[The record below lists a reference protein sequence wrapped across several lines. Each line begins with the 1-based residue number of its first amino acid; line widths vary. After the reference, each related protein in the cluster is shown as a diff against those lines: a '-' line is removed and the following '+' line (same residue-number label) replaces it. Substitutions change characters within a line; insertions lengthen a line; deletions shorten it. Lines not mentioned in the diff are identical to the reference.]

1 MTVGIPNF
9 ISNAYN
15 RLNLPNKV
23 EVTLLKIYASYLRYY
38 VKVQTWLKFDRKEE
52 AKLKPLNLIWI
63 DPQEIEIGTQRREIE
78 EINGTLLPNILNGNW
93 DKEKIS
99 RIEERS
105 KYQAMEQHFVDG
117 KAWEETEYYQSKLE
131 ELQRT
136 GSTDHGGKI
145 TSEKELNQIFKN
157 IDGLYSKI
165 KEEGY
170 KKQKEIREK
179 QNIVN
184 KDLRPDHFS
193 NELNEV
199 MVDIGRDGEIIFEE
213 NRHRFYIARI
223 LGIEKIPVRILIRHS
238 KWQNK
243 RNNAIKN
250 PEKLTEEQ
258 KQHPDLKYLVE

>member
-1 MTVGIPNF
+1 MTIGIPKTVTQL
-9 ISNAYN
+9 YHK
-15 RLNLPNKV
+15 LNPPPSLEKQVFKV
-23 EVTLLKIYASYLRYY
+23 YSHYLRVY
-38 VKVQTWLKFDRKEE
+38 VKIWTLYNYDRHNTAPLYPLK
-52 AKLKPLNLIWI
+52 LLWI

-105 KYQAMEQHFVDG
+105 KYQAMEQHFIHN
-117 KAWEETEYYQSKLE
+117 KAWEETEYYQSKLD
-131 ELQRT
+131 ELQKT
-136 GSTDHGGKI
+136 GSTNHGGKI
-145 TSEKELNQIFKN
+145 TTKKELNQIFKN
-157 IDGLYSKI
+157 IDELYNKI

-170 KKQKEIREK
+170 KNQKEIREK

-199 MVDIGRDGEIIFEE
+199 IVDIGRDGEIIFEE

-258 KQHPDLKYLVE
+258 KQHPDIKYLVE